1 MQARPL
7 STSPN
12 SQHASPLM
20 TDLLHTIPD
29 FPVKLYTHLIPSL
42 EKHLITTT
50 DLLTLDALEV
60 AKRAQLPLLDV
71 RRLAN
76 HVLAVLQGQLG
87 LENENAAKFENV
99 GKGQTDFGTLKQTG
113 KEITTQWNTISTLN
127 LTLDAALG
135 GGIPTGYITEITGE
149 RYAPLPHPSPL
160 PPHISTKRF
169 LFLLAAQEK
178 PNSSSASS
186 YQPNFPHPT
195 AFRAQPSTYP
205 LYRPSPPCASTNS
218 CARTLFSPPQPT
230 HPSPTRPH
238 ELHPHYPTF

>member
-1 MQARPL
+1 
-7 STSPN
+7 
-12 SQHASPLM
+12 M

-186 YQPNFPHPT
+186 YQPNFPPPHGLSRPT
-195 AFRAQPSTYP
+195 LYISTVSP
-205 LYRPSPPCASTNS
+205 LP
-218 CARTLFSPPQPT
+218 TLRLNQLLRT
-230 HPSPTRPH
+230 HPLLSPTTDPPLPNQTSRTTPS
-238 ELHPHYPTF
+238 LSNILTLQTPTSNLKITS